1 MTKIPVLLTIMLFS
15 LMLIGCNAV
24 GLGTGIDI
32 TELKKQQIQEC
43 QKELITIT
51 SSGVSGVSSFR
62 ECLDQI
68 ELRSGSINLEDAKN
82 QAIENILFE
91 EEKDKSISMM
101 QQCLER
107 GNTLIGIASANEQSV
122 TDYCK
127 SLSRKVY
134 KGDHKNLESEEIETD
149 LNVSLKTAETC
160 LEESEEMAIP
170 TTIIGDTK
178 AFRQS
183 LVTNCLKA
191 AETTFD
197 LADGT
202 DNFDAVRAKGS
213 AQNMQSAL
221 TDCMNNPSNYVKGAI
236 PPRFNT
242 LAMCEEVTKRAFEN
256 AGGSTQKFVPT
267 TSKKISAS
275 ASKYATSD
283 IKQCSKDLLRNKDK
297 FQDCLKSINPN
308 LEAKETN
315 LEDAKNQAIENI
327 LFEEEKDKSISMMQ
341 QCLERGNTLIGIA
354 SANEQSVTDYCKSLS
369 RKVYKGDHKNL
380 ESEEIETDLNVSL
393 KTAETCLEES
403 EEMAIPTTIIGDTK
417 AFRQSLV
424 TNCLKAA
431 ETTFDLADGTDNFD
445 AVRAKG
451 SAQNMQSALT
461 DCMNNP
467 SNYVKGAIPP
477 RFNTLAMC
485 EEVTKRAFENAGGS
499 TQKFVPTA
507 SKKISDSTKES
518 NNNAEDIIEKFESRI
533 DDLEEQIE
541 ELQNILKELIQ

>member
-24 GLGTGIDI
+24 GLGTGIDV

-43 QKELITIT
+43 QKELINIRED
-51 SSGVSGVSSFR
+51 GVSSFR

-160 LEESEEMAIP
+160 LEEAEEIPP
-170 TTIIGDTK
+170 TTVFGADTSFFK
-178 AFRQS
+178 ES
-183 LVTNCLKA
+183 LMKNCLKA

-202 DNFDAVRAKGS
+202 DNFDELRAKGS
-213 AQNMQSAL
+213 AKQMHSVM
-221 TDCMNNPSNYVKGAI
+221 TECMNRPIKGSLSTS
-236 PPRFNT
+236 RKQV
-242 LAMCEEVTKRAFEN
+242 MCEKESQRAFEN
-256 AGGSTQKFVPT
+256 SGGSTQKLVPT
-267 TSKKISAS
+267 T
-275 ASKYATSD
+275 
-283 IKQCSKDLLRNKDK
+283 
-297 FQDCLKSINPN
+297 
-308 LEAKETN
+308 
-315 LEDAKNQAIENI
+315 
-327 LFEEEKDKSISMMQ
+327 
-341 QCLERGNTLIGIA
+341 
-354 SANEQSVTDYCKSLS
+354 
-369 RKVYKGDHKNL
+369 
-380 ESEEIETDLNVSL
+380 
-393 KTAETCLEES
+393 
-403 EEMAIPTTIIGDTK
+403 
-417 AFRQSLV
+417 
-424 TNCLKAA
+424 
-431 ETTFDLADGTDNFD
+431 
-445 AVRAKG
+445 
-451 SAQNMQSALT
+451 
-461 DCMNNP
+461 
-467 SNYVKGAIPP
+467 
-477 RFNTLAMC
+477 
-485 EEVTKRAFENAGGS
+485 
-499 TQKFVPTA
+499 

-518 NNNAEDIIEKFESRI
+518 NNNAEDIIEKFESRL

-541 ELQNILKELIQ
+541 ELQNILKEQMR

>member
-24 GLGTGIDI
+24 GLGTGIDV

-43 QKELITIT
+43 QKELVNIRED
-51 SSGVSGVSSFR
+51 GVSSFR

-91 EEKDKSISMM
+91 EEKDKSIVTM
-101 QQCLER
+101 QKCLESEFTKR
-107 GNTLIGIASANEQSV
+107 MTNSTGQKAAN
-122 TDYCK
+122 DFCK
-127 SLSRKVY
+127 SQSRKVY

-160 LEESEEMAIP
+160 LEEAEEIPP
-170 TTIIGDTK
+170 TTVFGADTSSFK
-178 AFRQS
+178 ES
-183 LVTNCLKA
+183 LMKNCLKA

-202 DNFDAVRAKGS
+202 DNFDETLAKGS
-213 AQNMQSAL
+213 AKQMHSVM
-221 TDCMNNPSNYVKGAI
+221 TECMNRQTKVYLSTIRKQV
-236 PPRFNT
+236 
-242 LAMCEEVTKRAFEN
+242 MCEKESQRAFEN
-256 AGGSTQKFVPT
+256 YGGSTQKLVPT

-283 IKQCSKDLLRNKDK
+283 IKQCSKDLLKNKEK
-297 FQDCLKSINPN
+297 FQDCLKSINPD
-308 LEAKETN
+308 LETKETN

-327 LFEEEKDKSISMMQ
+327 LFEEEKDKSIVTMQ
-341 QCLERGNTLIGIA
+341 KCLESEFTKRMTNSTGQKA
-354 SANEQSVTDYCKSLS
+354 ANDFCKSQS

-393 KTAETCLEES
+393 KTAETCLEEA
-403 EEMAIPTTIIGDTK
+403 EEIPPTTVFGADTSSFK
-417 AFRQSLV
+417 ESLMK
-424 TNCLKAA
+424 NCLKAA

-445 AVRAKG
+445 ETLAKG
-451 SAQNMQSALT
+451 SAKQMHSVMT
-461 DCMNNP
+461 ECMNRQTKVYL
-467 SNYVKGAIPP
+467 STIRKQV
-477 RFNTLAMC
+477 MC
-485 EEVTKRAFENAGGS
+485 EKESQRAFENYGGS
-499 TQKFVPTA
+499 TQKLVPTT

-518 NNNAEDIIEKFESRI
+518 NNNAEHIIEKFESRI

>member
-24 GLGTGIDI
+24 GLGTGIDV

-43 QKELITIT
+43 QKELINIRED
-51 SSGVSGVSSFR
+51 GVSSFR

-160 LEESEEMAIP
+160 LEEAEEIPP
-170 TTIIGDTK
+170 TTVFGADTS
-178 AFRQS
+178 S
-183 LVTNCLKA
+183 LKESFMKNCLKA

-202 DNFDAVRAKGS
+202 DNFDELRAKGS
-213 AQNMQSAL
+213 AKQMHSVM
-221 TDCMNNPSNYVKGAI
+221 TECMNNPSNYFKGSI
-236 PPRFNT
+236 PPSRK
-242 LAMCEEVTKRAFEN
+242 LELCEEVTKRAFEN
-256 AGGSTQKFVPT
+256 AGGSTQKLVPT
-267 TSKKISAS
+267 T
-275 ASKYATSD
+275 
-283 IKQCSKDLLRNKDK
+283 
-297 FQDCLKSINPN
+297 
-308 LEAKETN
+308 
-315 LEDAKNQAIENI
+315 
-327 LFEEEKDKSISMMQ
+327 
-341 QCLERGNTLIGIA
+341 
-354 SANEQSVTDYCKSLS
+354 
-369 RKVYKGDHKNL
+369 
-380 ESEEIETDLNVSL
+380 
-393 KTAETCLEES
+393 
-403 EEMAIPTTIIGDTK
+403 
-417 AFRQSLV
+417 
-424 TNCLKAA
+424 
-431 ETTFDLADGTDNFD
+431 
-445 AVRAKG
+445 
-451 SAQNMQSALT
+451 
-461 DCMNNP
+461 
-467 SNYVKGAIPP
+467 
-477 RFNTLAMC
+477 
-485 EEVTKRAFENAGGS
+485 
-499 TQKFVPTA
+499 

-518 NNNAEDIIEKFESRI
+518 NNNAEDIIEKFESRL

>member
-1 MTKIPVLLTIMLFS
+1 MTKVPVLLTIMLFS

-43 QKELITIT
+43 QKELINIRED
-51 SSGVSGVSSFR
+51 GVASFR

-91 EEKDKSISMM
+91 EEKDKSIVTM
-101 QQCLER
+101 QKCLESEFTKR
-107 GNTLIGIASANEQSV
+107 MTNSTGQKAAN
-122 TDYCK
+122 DFCK
-127 SLSRKVY
+127 SQSRKVY

-160 LEESEEMAIP
+160 LEEAEEIPP
-170 TTIIGDTK
+170 TTVFGADTSSFK
-178 AFRQS
+178 ES
-183 LVTNCLKA
+183 LMKNCLKA

-202 DNFDAVRAKGS
+202 DNFDETLAKGS
-213 AQNMQSAL
+213 AKQMHSVM
-221 TDCMNNPSNYVKGAI
+221 TECMNRQTKVYLSTIRKQV
-236 PPRFNT
+236 
-242 LAMCEEVTKRAFEN
+242 MCEKESQRAFEN
-256 AGGSTQKFVPT
+256 YGGSTQKLVPT

-283 IKQCSKDLLRNKDK
+283 IKQCSKDLLKNKEK
-297 FQDCLKSINPN
+297 FQDCLKSINPD
-308 LEAKETN
+308 LETKETN

-327 LFEEEKDKSISMMQ
+327 LFEEEKDKSIVTMQ
-341 QCLERGNTLIGIA
+341 KCLESEFTKRMTNSTGQKA
-354 SANEQSVTDYCKSLS
+354 ANDFCKSQS

-393 KTAETCLEES
+393 KTAETCLEEA
-403 EEMAIPTTIIGDTK
+403 EEIPPTTVFGADTSSFK
-417 AFRQSLV
+417 ESLMK
-424 TNCLKAA
+424 NCLKAA

-445 AVRAKG
+445 ETLAKG
-451 SAQNMQSALT
+451 SAKQMHSVMT
-461 DCMNNP
+461 ECMNRQTKVYL
-467 SNYVKGAIPP
+467 STIRKQV
-477 RFNTLAMC
+477 MC
-485 EEVTKRAFENAGGS
+485 EKESQRAFENYGGS
-499 TQKFVPTA
+499 TQKLVPTT

-518 NNNAEDIIEKFESRI
+518 NNNAEHIIEKFESRI

>member
-43 QKELITIT
+43 QKELINIRED
-51 SSGVSGVSSFR
+51 GVSSFR

-107 GNTLIGIASANEQSV
+107 GNTLIGLASANEQSV

-202 DNFDAVRAKGS
+202 DNFDEVRAKGS

-221 TDCMNNPSNYVKGAI
+221 TDCMNNPNNVKGSI
-236 PPRFNT
+236 STSRK
-242 LAMCEEVTKRAFEN
+242 LAMCQEQTKRAFEN
-256 AGGSTQKFVPT
+256 AGGSTQKLVPT
-267 TSKKISAS
+267 T
-275 ASKYATSD
+275 
-283 IKQCSKDLLRNKDK
+283 
-297 FQDCLKSINPN
+297 
-308 LEAKETN
+308 
-315 LEDAKNQAIENI
+315 
-327 LFEEEKDKSISMMQ
+327 
-341 QCLERGNTLIGIA
+341 
-354 SANEQSVTDYCKSLS
+354 
-369 RKVYKGDHKNL
+369 
-380 ESEEIETDLNVSL
+380 
-393 KTAETCLEES
+393 
-403 EEMAIPTTIIGDTK
+403 
-417 AFRQSLV
+417 
-424 TNCLKAA
+424 
-431 ETTFDLADGTDNFD
+431 
-445 AVRAKG
+445 
-451 SAQNMQSALT
+451 
-461 DCMNNP
+461 
-467 SNYVKGAIPP
+467 
-477 RFNTLAMC
+477 
-485 EEVTKRAFENAGGS
+485 
-499 TQKFVPTA
+499 

>member
-1 MTKIPVLLTIMLFS
+1 MTKVPVLLTIMLFS

-24 GLGTGIDI
+24 GLGTGIDV

-43 QKELITIT
+43 QKELINIRED
-51 SSGVSGVSSFR
+51 GVSSFR

-160 LEESEEMAIP
+160 LEESEEIP
-170 TTIIGDTK
+170 LTTVFGADTS
-178 AFRQS
+178 S
-183 LVTNCLKA
+183 LKESFMKNCLKA

-202 DNFDAVRAKGS
+202 DNFDELRAKGS
-213 AQNMQSAL
+213 AKQMHSVM
-221 TDCMNNPSNYVKGAI
+221 TECMNRPIKGSLSTS
-236 PPRFNT
+236 RKQV
-242 LAMCEEVTKRAFEN
+242 MCEKESQRAFEN
-256 AGGSTQKFVPT
+256 SGGSTQKLVPT
-267 TSKKISAS
+267 T
-275 ASKYATSD
+275 
-283 IKQCSKDLLRNKDK
+283 
-297 FQDCLKSINPN
+297 
-308 LEAKETN
+308 
-315 LEDAKNQAIENI
+315 
-327 LFEEEKDKSISMMQ
+327 
-341 QCLERGNTLIGIA
+341 
-354 SANEQSVTDYCKSLS
+354 
-369 RKVYKGDHKNL
+369 
-380 ESEEIETDLNVSL
+380 
-393 KTAETCLEES
+393 
-403 EEMAIPTTIIGDTK
+403 
-417 AFRQSLV
+417 
-424 TNCLKAA
+424 
-431 ETTFDLADGTDNFD
+431 
-445 AVRAKG
+445 
-451 SAQNMQSALT
+451 
-461 DCMNNP
+461 
-467 SNYVKGAIPP
+467 
-477 RFNTLAMC
+477 
-485 EEVTKRAFENAGGS
+485 
-499 TQKFVPTA
+499 

-518 NNNAEDIIEKFESRI
+518 NNNSEDIIEKFESRI

>member
-51 SSGVSGVSSFR
+51 SSGVSSFR

-170 TTIIGDTK
+170 TIIIGDTK

-191 AETTFD
+191 AENTFD

-202 DNFDAVRAKGS
+202 DNFDEVRAKGS

-221 TDCMNNPSNYVKGAI
+221 TDCMNNRIPNDVKGSI
-236 PPRFNT
+236 STSRQ

-403 EEMAIPTTIIGDTK
+403 EEMAIPTIIIGDTK

-431 ETTFDLADGTDNFD
+431 ENTFDLADGTDNFD
-445 AVRAKG
+445 EVRAKG

-461 DCMNNP
+461 DCMNNRIP
-467 SNYVKGAIPP
+467 NDVKGSISTS
-477 RFNTLAMC
+477 RQLAMC

-499 TQKFVPTA
+499 TQKFVPTT

-518 NNNAEDIIEKFESRI
+518 NNNAEDIIEKLESRI